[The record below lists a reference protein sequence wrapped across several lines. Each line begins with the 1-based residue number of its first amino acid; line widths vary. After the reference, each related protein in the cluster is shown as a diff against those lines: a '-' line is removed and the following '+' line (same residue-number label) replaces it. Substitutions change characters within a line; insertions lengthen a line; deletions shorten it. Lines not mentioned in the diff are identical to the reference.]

1 MNNSIEWRIT
11 LPPLLSLILYLY
23 QFKKQILLCGK
34 WAWMAIF
41 FGFKC
46 SSHSSSVLI
55 HVSKGKLT
63 EKCVLLSPI
72 SNCVSLSTL
81 RVSEE
86 SIFSRHSMTGVH
98 CRKKSL
104 AESLLARNHRR
115 YLNTYALDYNCWGYL
130 PAVTR
135 QTTTGSWAWNP
146 AMFNSCQ
153 RKPGTLPV
161 YIYQWNGRRLLM
173 FGQWCLSVSV
183 RELCMMSAVLIVWVF
198 VGNKKKKKNWGWRN
212 QSCWCMR
219 KDFQSITPRVD
230 IIRVKL
236 LPPSAGYIASF

>member
-1 MNNSIEWRIT
+1 MWKVKVS
-11 LPPLLSLILYLY
+11 SDSY
-23 QFKKQILLCGK
+23 
-34 WAWMAIF
+34 
-41 FGFKC
+41 C
-46 SSHSSSVLI
+46 SCCMDSPHPTSVLI
-55 HVSKGKLT
+55 HVSEGKLT

-98 CRKKSL
+98 CWKKSL
-104 AESLLARNHRR
+104 AESLLARSHRR

-161 YIYQWNGRRLLM
+161 HIYQWNSQCLLM
-173 FGQWCLSVSV
+173 FAYWCLSVSV
-183 RELCMMSAVLIVWVF
+183 RELCMISAVLIV
-198 VGNKKKKKNWGWRN
+198 
-212 QSCWCMR
+212 
-219 KDFQSITPRVD
+219 
-230 IIRVKL
+230 
-236 LPPSAGYIASF
+236 